1 MFSLIYIDN
10 IIVASSSDQVVLV
23 LLHQLGEHSAIKDL
37 GSLHYFLGIEVTR
50 DSHGIVLT
58 QAKYASDILALAS
71 I

>member
-1 MFSLIYIDN
+1 MFALIYVDN
-10 IIVASSSDQVVLV
+10 ITVASSSDQVVSV
-23 LLHQLGEHSAIKDL
+23 LLHQLGEHSARKDL
-37 GSLHYFLGIEVTR
+37 GSLYYFLGIEVTR